1 MYVGLCITAWAKV
14 DEELFDIFVEV
25 TGTTGEL
32 GSIIY
37 YRITTLSGRL
47 HLVDE
52 LTLSI
57 LPKPERKNG
66 GHPHALVVEWTK
78 LKNGVNALSKRE
90 LKIAHYP
97 VDKRLSLVTRTAERR
112 FLPGF
117 LFQSMRQ
124 RGWTLSSI
132 YVGQSERLRGK
143 HDQTKPLTAE
153 SLPHI
158 AHQVQAAA
166 LKLGNFRAARLR
178 PHVPK
183 RSSPA

>member
-57 LPKPERKNG
+57 LLKPERKNG
-66 GHPHALVVEWTK
+66 GHPHALVVEWT
-78 LKNGVNALSKRE
+78 NSNNALFKTRTQ
-90 LKIAHYP
+90 IAHYP
-97 VDKRLSLVTRTAERR
+97 VDKRLSLVTRTPEGR

-124 RGWTLSSI
+124 RGWTLNSI

-143 HDQTKPLTAE
+143 HDQTKPLAAE
-153 SLPHI
+153 PLPHI

-166 LKLGNFRAARLR
+166 LKLGNFRAARLG

-183 RSSPA
+183 RSSLA